1 MTGASLPTATAPSTT
16 WNSAHRARLSLSVA
30 RRHVEI
36 KMARSPE
43 AASSARSRLRLP
55 LASGQPRPISRLG
68 RADQPYRACLRHR
81 QDDHGHVDAC
91 GGGRRTKVPARRA
104 RPLPRAHLSIHGDVE
119 QRHGRA
125 ALPAAGP
132 VRRQA
137 RAVRRLI
144 RRKQVKSLQVRSKQV
159 RSKQVRSKQVS
170 EQVRKHAAD
179 PVLLRRQ
186 ARGP

>member
-81 QDDHGHVDAC
+81 QDDHGHVDAFTLTLTLILSLTRQDDHGHVGAR
-91 GGGRRTKVPARRA
+91 GGGRPT
-104 RPLPRAHLSIHGDVE
+104 
-119 QRHGRA
+119 
-125 ALPAAGP
+125 
-132 VRRQA
+132 
-137 RAVRRLI
+137 
-144 RRKQVKSLQVRSKQV
+144 
-159 RSKQVRSKQVS
+159 
-170 EQVRKHAAD
+170 
-179 PVLLRRQ
+179 
-186 ARGP
+186 